1 MAESMKIVVVG
12 TGGVGKSAMTLRF
25 VKNEWVSKYDP
36 TFCDSYAKTVEVDGE
51 AIDVEILDTAGQ
63 EAYAALREKWLH
75 EGHGFVL
82 VYSIVKDETL
92 EDLVALRDQILEANP
107 NPDVPMILVGNKLDL
122 EDERVVSKKEGDQ
135 QATAFNCVNFVEV
148 SAKEDIGVSGA
159 FETLIR
165 TVAKTQPGI
174 GNGAGSGDVFG
185 AGVSQEKRD
194 EVTAPEDVEP
204 TGPDKV
210 EGCGCVIA

>member
-1 MAESMKIVVVG
+1 MS
-12 TGGVGKSAMTLRF
+12 
-25 VKNEWVSKYDP
+25 SKQSSLAQTHPRKPPDP
-36 TFCDSYAKTVEVDGE
+36 ACPTP
-51 AIDVEILDTAGQ
+51 L
-63 EAYAALREKWLH
+63 LH
-75 EGHGFVL
+75 TSLKGFVL

-174 GNGAGSGDVFG
+174 GNGAGSGGVFG

-194 EVTAPEDVEP
+194 EITAPEDVEP